1 MQIQKIKTSGKKFQ
15 DTQKKLKKANAAFLK
30 LTPDEQRV
38 TIAKDV
44 LAQLR
49 TGKFKAGHTYFSF
62 GAGVEDGHDEI
73 EVDDESYE
81 AAVKAKI
88 DMSSC
93 ISQVS
98 CTVCGIGSL
107 FASGVLKADKLKV
120 NTFMGASDDRAA
132 QVKYLKQW
140 FTLKQLDL
148 VECFFEQWGYD
159 NRTTHS
165 INLPDDVLDLS
176 PIFQE
181 GDNTERLKMI
191 MQNIV
196 SNNGRFDPFNGKYAV
211 EYQ

>member
-15 DTQKKLKKANAAFLK
+15 DTQKKLKAANAAFLK
-30 LTPDEQRV
+30 LTPEEQRV

-49 TGKFKAGHTYFSF
+49 TGKFMAGHTYFMF
-62 GAGVEDGHDEI
+62 GSSENDGVDAESVDEAM
-73 EVDDESYE
+73 D
-81 AAVKAKI
+81 AKI
-88 DMSSC
+88 DMSAC

-120 NTFMGASDDRAA
+120 NTFMGAADDRAA
-132 QVKYLKQW
+132 QIKYLKKW

-148 VECFFEQWGYD
+148 VECFFEQWGEG
-159 NRTTHS
+159 NRSEHNIT
-165 INLPDDVLDLS
+165 LPNEILDLS
-176 PIFQE
+176 PIFME
-181 GDNTERLKMI
+181 DDDTERLTLI

-196 SNNGRFDPFNGKYAV
+196 SNNGRFDPFNGKHAV